1 MRKAASEF
9 DGWSSGWQPVGL
21 LISVYLG
28 AWSDC
33 ATVDGSRKASPF
45 AALKDHNQTGKG
57 SGEIVRYAGFA
68 ELEWGE
74 G

>member
-28 AWSDC
+28 AVSDR
-33 ATVDGSRKASPF
+33 ATVDGFQESESVRCAE
-45 AALKDHNQTGKG
+45 G
-57 SGEIVRYAGFA
+57 SQPDRQGV
-68 ELEWGE
+68 W
-74 G
+74 